1 MSFTGFSPETIAFLA
16 DLAKH
21 NNRDWFA
28 ANKPRY
34 EQHVRGPALAFIEAV
49 AAPLEKAA
57 PCIFADPTPVGGSL
71 MRIYRDTRFGGDKT
85 PYKTNIGIHFRHERG
100 DDIHAPGFYFH
111 IDAKEFFL
119 ACGIWRPE
127 AKPLAAIRTHIAE
140 YSDEWTAIQSDKKY
154 TQTWGPVTGERLKR
168 PPRGFDAGHPCIED
182 IKLKEFLGV
191 ADLPREVM
199 FSPRLVSEVA
209 KVARTARPLMK
220 FLCDALGIPY

>member
-1 MSFTGFSPETIAFLA
+1 MSFTGFSPETVAFLA
-16 DLAKH
+16 ELAGH

-34 EQHVRGPALAFIEAV
+34 EQHVRRPALAFIEAV
-49 AAPLEKAA
+49 AAPLEKAC

-111 IDAKEFFL
+111 LDPKEFFL

-127 AKPLAAIRTHIAE
+127 AKPLAAIRTRIAE
-140 YSDEWTAIQSDKKY
+140 YGDEWMSIRKDKKFAKD
-154 TQTWGPVTGERLKR
+154 WGSITGERLKR
-168 PPRGFDAGHPCIED
+168 PPRGFDAEHPCIED

-191 ADLPREVM
+191 CDLPRETM
-199 FSPRLVSEVA
+199 FSRKLVDAVV
-209 KVARTARPLMK
+209 KVSATAQPLMK
-220 FLCDALGIPY
+220 FLCDAMAIPY